1 MTIMRKRMTTDTRNE
16 HPSDTESGSFSFR
29 DWLADQLRQA
39 QTLEGGVSH
48 SSTSVRHNDQFQN
61 GDIRQFNLIF
71 LDLTYCVRGP
81 KFHCCRTIS
90 RKERPPSGDHRRTNS
105 WVRSLS
111 ASSKAGEMC
120 LSLCGSSKTS
130 RMVWEPGSAARQP
143 RISVRPAQIRPDIT
157 SLPM

>member
-61 GDIRQFNLIF
+61 SDIRQFNLIF
-71 LDLTYCVRGP
+71 LDLAYCVRGTKIP
-81 KFHCCRTIS
+81 LLPHNFSKGASAIRG
-90 RKERPPSGDHRRTNS
+90 PSQDELLGALPVGFLEGGRD
-105 WVRSLS
+105 VFESL
-111 ASSKAGEMC
+111 
-120 LSLCGSSKTS
+120 
-130 RMVWEPGSAARQP
+130 RVVQ
-143 RISVRPAQIRPDIT
+143 D
-157 SLPM
+157 